1 MDLRGSLV
9 DVGGF
14 PVDVD
19 GHSVD
24 VREILHQVF
33 DRCPIDVGGFPVDAR
48 GSLVIRCSWILGGCA
63 LSFPVYVCGRC
74 LLTLIRIC
82 GVLRK
87 LWMMTMIAF
96 AS

>member
-1 MDLRGSLV
+1 MYLRGSLEDVCGPLV
-9 DVGGF
+9 DAGGV
-14 PVDVD
+14 PADVD

-82 GVLRK
+82 GV
-87 LWMMTMIAF
+87 
-96 AS
+96 

>member
-1 MDLRGSLV
+1 MSDPLISYSYRISMDIRGSLVDVCGSLV

-33 DRCPIDVGGFPVDAR
+33 D
-48 GSLVIRCSWILGGCA
+48 
-63 LSFPVYVCGRC
+63 
-74 LLTLIRIC
+74 
-82 GVLRK
+82 
-87 LWMMTMIAF
+87 
-96 AS
+96 